1 MLVERTRELATLL
14 HVLEDCRQGRSAV
27 AMITG
32 ARATGKTA
40 LLHAFGEEVQRS
52 DALLLSASCTPGERS
67 LPLGVF
73 SQLQRNVPEEFRA
86 ARSAGDLTPLLDED
100 TRQGHLLRQASTALL
115 AIAETRP
122 VVIVVDDVQ
131 YVDELSKEALLHVLG
146 RLRSTRVAVVF
157 TQGVG
162 AREPRSLFH
171 TEFLRHPHRHS
182 VWVSLLSPNG
192 VAEVVAAELGQRTAA
207 EFGARYHEM
216 TGGNPLL
223 LRALLEDQHRTPFDG
238 APVAG
243 EGFAEAVMSCLH
255 RGDPAIREVAH
266 ALAVL
271 DTHSDHT
278 RLLARVVEA
287 GQKAVTKD
295 VETLADMGLLQG
307 TNYRDAAIREAVLE
321 DASLHADL
329 PDLHQRAAC
338 LLSQDGADRR
348 VVAAHLVSSGTSC
361 PEWAL
366 SLLREAADVAILED
380 QVEEAVEYL
389 EFALHEQAGEAPIEL
404 VMMLVR
410 LKERLA
416 PASVLQH
423 VPELGQAMREGR
435 LLGHG
440 LSWFVRLLVLHGRGD
455 DVAEGLAKLVSR
467 SGELDDHD
475 RAEVAIARMWAA
487 GAYPDLVADLPQ
499 ISLEPVGV
507 DVRTGMRVDAAAA
520 LAQVVDGRLD
530 ENLIMTAERVLQSAN
545 LAEEP
550 SDEISSALHVLLYLE
565 KLDSV
570 KTWCDRL
577 VARGRHSSPGWH
589 GVPAM
594 IRAEVAFRRGDLAV
608 ARDYAQE
615 ALDRADPRIWGASI
629 GMALGTLILA
639 TTAMGRHDEA
649 AAAMRQRVP
658 QHAYRGRY
666 GLHYLY
672 ARGHYHLATE
682 QLHAALGDFLTC
694 GELMVKWKIDSPG
707 IVPWRAGAAE
717 VYTRL
722 GNLAKA
728 RELADQQLALP
739 VLDRSLS
746 RGMAMRVK
754 AATTDLRQRSQL
766 LYGALEEV
774 QAAGAQ
780 LEVARVLADLS
791 QMYHELGQPD
801 RARIT
806 ARRAWRLAKDCQAET
821 LCAQLLPDNESRAE
835 ASPGEARAEARW
847 GALSDAERRVAGL
860 AALGH
865 TNREIATKLYVTVS
879 TVEQHLTKVYRK
891 LNITQRRDLPA
902 DLWNVVAFSA

>member
-1 MLVERTRELATLL
+1 MLVERARELATLL

-52 DALLLSASCTPGERS
+52 EALLLSASCTPGERS
-67 LPLGVF
+67 SPLGVF
-73 SQLQRNVPEEFRA
+73 SQLQRNVPEEFRP
-86 ARSAGDLTPLLDED
+86 ARSADDLAPLLEED
-100 TRQGHLLRQASTALL
+100 TRRGHLLREASTALL

-131 YVDELSKEALLHVLG
+131 YADEQSKEALLHVLG

-192 VAEVVAAELGQRTAA
+192 VAEVVAAELGSRTAD

-266 ALAVL
+266 AVAVL
-271 DTHSDHT
+271 DAHSDHT
-278 RLLARVVEA
+278 GLLARLLGA
-287 GQKAVTKD
+287 GQKTAAKD
-295 VETLADMGLLQG
+295 VETLADMGLVQG
-307 TNYRDAAIREAVLE
+307 NDYRDPAIREAVLE
-321 DASLHADL
+321 DVPNL
-329 PDLHQRAAC
+329 PELHQRAAS
-338 LLSQDGADRR
+338 LLAQDGADRR

-361 PEWAL
+361 PAWAL
-366 SLLREAADVAILED
+366 PLLREAADVAILDD
-380 QVEEAVEYL
+380 QLEEAVEYL
-389 EFALHEQAGEAPIEL
+389 EFALREHADEAPVEL

-423 VPELGQAMREGR
+423 VPELGRAMREGR

-440 LSWFVRLLVLHGRGD
+440 LSWFVRLLVVHGRVD

-467 SGELDDHD
+467 SRELDDHD

-499 ISLEPVGV
+499 IALEPVGV

-520 LAQVVDGRLD
+520 LTQVVDGRLD

-577 VARGRHSSPGWH
+577 AARGRHSSPGWH

-594 IRAEVAFRRGDLAV
+594 VRAEVAFRTGDLGT
-608 ARDYAQE
+608 ARDHAQE
-615 ALDRADPRIWGASI
+615 ALDEVDPRIWGATI

-639 TTAMGRHDEA
+639 TTAMGRYDEA

-658 QHAYRGRY
+658 QHAYRGRD

-672 ARGHYHLATE
+672 ARGHYHLATD

-717 VYTRL
+717 VYTQL
-722 GNLAKA
+722 GNHAKA

-739 VLDRSLS
+739 VLPRSLS

-754 AATTDLRQRSQL
+754 AATADLRHRSQL

-791 QMYHELGQPD
+791 RMYHELGQPD

-821 LCAQLLPDNESRAE
+821 LCAQLIPDNETRAE
-835 ASPGEARAEARW
+835 TSPGEARAEARW

-865 TNREIATKLYVTVS
+865 TNREIATKLFVTVS

-902 DLWNVVAFSA
+902 DLWNVVALGA

>member
-14 HVLEDCRQGRSAV
+14 HALEDCRRGRSAV

-52 DALLLSASCTPGERS
+52 EALLLSASCTPGERS

-73 SQLQRNVPEEFRA
+73 SQLQRNVPEEFRP
-86 ARSAGDLTPLLDED
+86 ARPADDLAPLLDED
-100 TRQGHLLRQASTALL
+100 TKRGHLLREASTALL

-131 YVDELSKEALLHVLG
+131 YADELSKEALLHVLG

-182 VWVSLLSPNG
+182 VWVGLLSPRG
-192 VAEVVAAELGQRTAA
+192 VAEVVAAELGSRIAD

-255 RGDPAIREVAH
+255 RGDPAIREAAH

-271 DTHSDHT
+271 GTHSDHT
-278 RLLARVVEA
+278 RLLARLLGA
-287 GQKAVTKD
+287 GQKTAAKD
-295 VETLADMGLLQG
+295 VETLADMGLVQG
-307 TNYRDAAIREAVLE
+307 TDFRDPAIREAVLD
-321 DASLHADL
+321 DAPNL
-329 PDLHQRAAC
+329 PELHQRAAC
-338 LLSQDGADRR
+338 LLSQDGEDRR
-348 VVAAHLVSSGTSC
+348 VVAAHLVSSGEAC
-361 PEWAL
+361 PAWAL
-366 SLLREAADVAILED
+366 PLLREAADAAILDD
-380 QVEEAVEYL
+380 QVCEAVEYL
-389 EFALHEQAGEAPIEL
+389 EFALLDHEDQAPVDL

-440 LSWFVRLLVLHGRGD
+440 LSWFVRLLVVHGRGD

-467 SGELDDHD
+467 AEELDDHD
-475 RAEVAIARMWAA
+475 RAEVAIARMWTA
-487 GAYPDLVADLPQ
+487 GEYPDLVADVPQ
-499 ISLEPVGV
+499 IRLEPVGV
-507 DVRTGMRVDAAAA
+507 DVRTGMRVDAATA
-520 LAQVVDGRLD
+520 LSQVVDGRLD

-577 VARGRHSSPGWH
+577 VARGPHSSPGWH

-594 IRAEVAFRRGDLAV
+594 VRAEVAYRTGDLGT
-608 ARDYAQE
+608 ARDHAQE
-615 ALDRADPRIWGASI
+615 ALEKADPRIWGASI

-639 TTAMGRHDEA
+639 TTAMGRYDEA

-722 GNLAKA
+722 GNHAKA

-739 VLDRSLS
+739 VMDRSSS

-821 LCAQLLPDNESRAE
+821 LCSQLIPDNEARAE
-835 ASPGEARAEARW
+835 TSPGEARAEARW

-902 DLWNVVAFSA
+902 DLWNVVALGA